1 MGKHMKNL
9 LTKSAGVAL
18 CSLSLMLLVTAAD
31 AGATGKKVAYF
42 DAGPSHPYVVALN
55 KAFNARAKDRGLEV
69 TQFDTP
75 YDAALQ
81 SQQIDDA
88 IARKFD
94 LLAIMAA
101 SQSAI
106 VPALN
111 RAKKAGI
118 PVIILNNGI
127 KDGVE
132 DLYVANV
139 IDDNAKLGRLAADAT
154 LRALKE
160 GGRDQAKVAL
170 ITGVLAEGVA
180 KTRLDAYSA
189 ALKDHPEV
197 KIVATED
204 AYWDTAKSEMI
215 AGQLFARFAPQGG
228 LDVAIGWAD
237 NQTAAIIRAA
247 EAAHIP
253 LGTEKGKLIVLG
265 MNCNRDGIQAIKD
278 GREYSTATQ
287 PPVRMGE
294 KTADVVADY
303 FDGKTPP
310 KQVVLDVEAID
321 RNNIDKFAAGCT
333 Y

>member
-1 MGKHMKNL
+1 MKSSLMPPL
-9 LTKSAGVAL
+9 LGAL
-18 CSLSLMLLVTAAD
+18 GELSLVLLPGTGGALAD
-31 AGATGKKVAYF
+31 GKKVAFF
-42 DAGPSHPYVVALN
+42 DAGPTHPYVAAMN

-81 SQQIDDA
+81 AQQIDDA

-111 RAKKAGI
+111 RAKKAGT
-118 PVIILNNGI
+118 PVVILNNGI

-180 KTRLDAYSA
+180 KTRLDAFVA

-197 KIVATED
+197 K
-204 AYWDTAKSEMI
+204 
-215 AGQLFARFAPQGG
+215 
-228 LDVAIGWAD
+228 
-237 NQTAAIIRAA
+237 
-247 EAAHIP
+247 
-253 LGTEKGKLIVLG
+253 
-265 MNCNRDGIQAIKD
+265 
-278 GREYSTATQ
+278 
-287 PPVRMGE
+287 
-294 KTADVVADY
+294 
-303 FDGKTPP
+303 
-310 KQVVLDVEAID
+310 
-321 RNNIDKFAAGCT
+321 
-333 Y
+333 

>member
-1 MGKHMKNL
+1 MNKL
-9 LTKSAGVAL
+9 LMKSAGVAL
-18 CSLSLMLLVTAAD
+18 GSLSLMLFVNAAD
-31 AGATGKKVAYF
+31 AGAAGKKVAYF

-81 SQQIDDA
+81 AQQIDDA

-118 PVIILNNGI
+118 PVVILNNGI

-139 IDDNAKLGRLAADAT
+139 IDDNAKLGQLAADAT

-180 KTRLDAYSA
+180 KTRL
-189 ALKDHPEV
+189 E
-197 KIVATED
+197 
-204 AYWDTAKSEMI
+204 
-215 AGQLFARFAPQGG
+215 QLLLQR
-228 LDVAIGWAD
+228 
-237 NQTAAIIRAA
+237 
-247 EAAHIP
+247 
-253 LGTEKGKLIVLG
+253 
-265 MNCNRDGIQAIKD
+265 
-278 GREYSTATQ
+278 
-287 PPVRMGE
+287 
-294 KTADVVADY
+294 
-303 FDGKTPP
+303 
-310 KQVVLDVEAID
+310 
-321 RNNIDKFAAGCT
+321 
-333 Y
+333 